1 MQANDGL
8 EKSTSGEFEE
18 NGRRKETN
26 MDIKRTSEL
35 SFEEQQMT
43 TRERLT

>member
-18 NGRRKETN
+18 NGRRKETKN
-26 MDIKRTSEL
+26 MDIKINCPLRSN
-35 SFEEQQMT
+35 
-43 TRERLT
+43 R